1 MLTIDGAMGEG
12 GGQIL
17 RSSLAL
23 SIITG
28 TAITIENIRAKR
40 DKPGLRRQHL
50 TAVLAAAEIC
60 EAKVEGAHVGSGNL
74 TFAPSKLKPGDYHFD
89 IGSAGSTTLV
99 VQTVLPPLVLA
110 SEPSRL
116 LLKGGTHNVH
126 APPFDYL
133 ERVFVPL
140 INRMGPHVHVQL
152 ERYGFFPAGG
162 GRFSL

>member
-1 MLTIDGAMGEG
+1 MMTIDGAMGEG

-28 TAITIENIRAKR
+28 TPITIENIRAKR

-60 EAKVEGAHVGSGNL
+60 DAKVEGANVSSSKL
-74 TFAPSKLKPGDYHFD
+74 TFAPGKLKPGDYHFD

-99 VQTVLPPLVLA
+99 VQTVLPALVLA
-110 SEPSRL
+110 SAPSRL
-116 LLKGGTHNVH
+116 LL
-126 APPFDYL
+126 
-133 ERVFVPL
+133 
-140 INRMGPHVHVQL
+140 
-152 ERYGFFPAGG
+152 
-162 GRFSL
+162 